1 MKTSSVMTS
10 AAVSGGTVSGSAVV
24 IWLFKCLEAEA
35 IVTPDQITA
44 TAMAGFLFPILYTL
58 RDAWIGRL
66 SKDLPDAADVIS
78 ATPAAAVP
86 VTKP

>member
-1 MKTSSVMTS
+1 MKTSTVMAS

-24 IWLFKCLEAEA
+24 IWLFKCLEAGA

-66 SKDLPDAADVIS
+66 EKNLPDPAEVVAS
-78 ATPAAAVP
+78 TPPQPVP
-86 VTKP
+86 PAKP